1 MDDSSAYNPTPN
13 PGGYQPQPGDA
24 PVQPQGQPVPQNPS
38 SQQRA
43 PLRIDHN
50 LLAELGL
57 GTLPDDEKKALEK
70 HIYET
75 LEMRVGM
82 RLADQMTNE
91 QLDEFET
98 YFNARDDAGAFRWL
112 ETNFPNYKD
121 IVAEE
126 FDKLKA
132 EVGQNAPHI
141 LAASQ
146 QQGSAPQSGPGPMAN
161 QPPPAP
167 QDTYQPPQPPLG
179 QQGQPGLP
187 PTDYPPQPPYQ
198 AGPQNNAQ

>member
-1 MDDSSAYNPTPN
+1 MDDSA
-13 PGGYQPQPGDA
+13 QPA
-24 PVQPQGQPVPQNPS
+24 PAQNPAN
-38 SQQRA
+38 QRP

-57 GTLPDDEKKALEK
+57 GALPDDEKKSLEK

-132 EVGQNAPHI
+132 EVSQNAPHI

-146 QQGSAPQSGPGPMAN
+146 QQTQMPATAT
-161 QPPPAP
+161 PPPTQNQYDKPPAHP
-167 QDTYQPPQPPLG
+167 QYQQPPQPQDGYSP
-179 QQGQPGLP
+179 QMPQS
-187 PTDYPPQPPYQ
+187 PQPPASNQ
-198 AGPQNNAQ
+198 EPPQMPPAPSAY